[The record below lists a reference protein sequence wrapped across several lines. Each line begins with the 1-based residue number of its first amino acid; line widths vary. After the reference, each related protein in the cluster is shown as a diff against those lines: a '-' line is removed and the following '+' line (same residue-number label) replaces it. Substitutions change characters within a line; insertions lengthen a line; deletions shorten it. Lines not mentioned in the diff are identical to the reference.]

1 MRPFSKSGLWLLS
14 IFPKLGSFNMYF
26 NLYFLAAISLFCMS
40 GKIYS
45 QQLPQYSNYMLNS
58 YVINPAVAGSNN
70 YFEGITNNRYQ
81 WVGLTDAPRTNILS
95 VNGPTKSLNVG
106 LGGLLF
112 TDIVGPTRRTGFYF
126 SYAYHIK
133 LREKVKL
140 SFGLSGGF
148 LQFMVD
154 ASKISLREPSDLVIS
169 NGLQSVITPDFGLG
183 VYTYSIDKKWYA
195 GLSMPQLLQNRI
207 NFFETSSSSLS
218 NLATHVFITGGYRL
232 KLNDNFIIEPT
243 TLIKFVRPA
252 PIQFDI
258 GLRALYRGKVWLGTA
273 YRHLDAVSVM
283 MGYTV
288 QENLT
293 FAYAY
298 DFTTS
303 NIKNYSSGTH
313 ELMVCIRFNKVTL
326 FKNLKQE

>member
-1 MRPFSKSGLWLLS
+1 M
-14 IFPKLGSFNMYF
+14 
-26 NLYFLAAISLFCMS
+26 
-40 GKIYS
+40 
-45 QQLPQYSNYMLNS
+45 
-58 YVINPAVAGSNN
+58 
-70 YFEGITNNRYQ
+70 
-81 WVGLTDAPRTNILS
+81 
-95 VNGPTKSLNVG
+95 
-106 LGGLLF
+106 
-112 TDIVGPTRRTGFYF
+112 
-126 SYAYHIK
+126 
-133 LREKVKL
+133 
-140 SFGLSGGF
+140 
-148 LQFMVD
+148 
-154 ASKISLREPSDLVIS
+154 
-169 NGLQSVITPDFGLG
+169 
-183 VYTYSIDKKWYA
+183 
-195 GLSMPQLLQNRI
+195 
-207 NFFETSSSSLS
+207 
-218 NLATHVFITGGYRL
+218 
-232 KLNDNFIIEPT
+232 NDNFIIEPT

-252 PIQFDI
+252 PIQFDL